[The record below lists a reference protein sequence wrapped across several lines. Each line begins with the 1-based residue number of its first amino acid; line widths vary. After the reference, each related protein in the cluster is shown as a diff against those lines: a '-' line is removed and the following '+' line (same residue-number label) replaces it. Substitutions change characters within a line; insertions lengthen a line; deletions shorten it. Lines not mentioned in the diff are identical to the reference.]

1 MKLRSGYAQRDIARD
16 ISSFLHLIGYFFG
29 GGGIRLFQG
38 NKLNNY
44 VDNNIAYSIVNDYFP
59 GVKIVCIFIF
69 CFFFYKEVLF
79 ELVKRKTT
87 SLRKSYKP
95 CTEEEKSNKS
105 YLNTDQNMSCFIGN

>member
-1 MKLRSGYAQRDIARD
+1 M
-16 ISSFLHLIGYFFG
+16 
-29 GGGIRLFQG
+29 
-38 NKLNNY
+38 
-44 VDNNIAYSIVNDYFP
+44 DNNVAYSIVNDYFP

-69 CFFFYKEVLF
+69 CFFLQISV